1 MRESGSFYGA
11 IEAGGTKFL
20 CAVAHDVDDI
30 VAECRIDTTSPD
42 ETLKRVARF
51 FETAQDEFGELQG
64 LGVASF
70 GPIQLDR
77 GAPDWGR
84 LFATPKPGWTNASM
98 LDALRA
104 VVNCAI
110 ELDTDVNAA
119 ALAEAFL
126 GAGRGCD
133 AVVYVTVGTGIG
145 AGAVINGQTV
155 RGRLHPEM
163 GHLQVRRDERDVNF
177 AGVCPFHGDCLEG
190 LASGGAIQRRWGAEL
205 SALPAEHTAYSII
218 GGYLGRLA
226 ATIAL
231 VVSPQCIAFGGGVL
245 TNGLLVPHIRAAMR
259 DALGGYL
266 PARAG
271 RGPVE
276 EVVCASTLQG
286 RAGLSGALLLA
297 RRASRV
303 RLPPLRRSTDQRDV
317 GG

>member
-1 MRESGSFYGA
+1 MRKPGLYGA

-20 CAVAHDVDDI
+20 CAVASDVDDI
-30 VAECRIDTTSPD
+30 VGECRIDTTTPD
-42 ETLKRVARF
+42 ETLDRVSRF
-51 FETAQDEFGELQG
+51 FRTAQDEFGELQG

-77 GAPDWGR
+77 DAPYWGR
-84 LFATPKPGWTNASM
+84 LFATPKPGWTSASM
-98 LDALRA
+98 LDALRSVA
-104 VVNCAI
+104 NCPI

-119 ALAEAFL
+119 ALAEALL

-133 AVVYVTVGTGIG
+133 DVVYVTVGTGIG

-163 GHLQVRRDERDVNF
+163 GHLQIRRDERDMNF

-190 LASGGAIQRRWGAEL
+190 LASGGAIERRWRTEL
-205 SALPAEHTAYSII
+205 TALPAEHAAYSII

-231 VVSPQCIAFGGGVL
+231 VVSPECIAFGGGVL
-245 TNGLLVPHIRAAMR
+245 TNGLLLPHIRAAMR
-259 DALGGYL
+259 DVLAGYL
-266 PARAG
+266 PAQAG
-271 RGPVE
+271 RAAE

-286 RAGLSGALLLA
+286 RAGLLGALLLA
-297 RRASRV
+297 RRASK
-303 RLPPLRRSTDQRDV
+303 PPRPSPSHEYWLA
-317 GG
+317 

>member
-1 MRESGSFYGA
+1 MRESGLYGA
-11 IEAGGTKFL
+11 IETGGTKFL
-20 CAVAHDVDDI
+20 CAVAHDADDI

-42 ETLKRVARF
+42 ETLNRVARF
-51 FETAQDEFGELQG
+51 FRTAQDEFGEMQG

-77 GAPDWGR
+77 DAPDWGR

-98 LDALRA
+98 LNALRA
-104 VVNCAI
+104 VVDCPI

-145 AGAVINGQTV
+145 AGAVINGHTL

-163 GHLQVRRDERDVNF
+163 GHLQIRRDERDVDF

-190 LASGGAIQRRWGAEL
+190 LASGGAIHSRWGAEL
-205 SALPAEHTAYSII
+205 SALPAEHAAYSII

-245 TNGLLVPHIRAAMR
+245 TSGLLIPHIRAAMR
-259 DALGGYL
+259 DVLADYL

-271 RGPVE
+271 RAAE

-297 RRASRV
+297 KRASGR
-303 RLPPLRRSTDQRDV
+303 PPPASSHESP
-317 GG
+317 